1 MPPALEILL
10 RSLGLF
16 LIVFLLMRVMGKR
29 HPAKMTPFTFIV
41 YAVVAVITAL
51 TALNIID
58 NFVFGVVALAVWTLV
73 PVGVDYLASRS
84 KRVHDLVHGKET
96 ILIKQGKIMEENL
109 RQVRFTAEELLKGL
123 RQKDVFNVADV
134 EFAVLETTGDLNVL
148 LKSDKKPVTPHDLAW
163 KVLPQGESQTVVLDG
178 NIINEGLTN
187 MGLNQRWLNEQLESA
202 GVALENVFVAQV
214 NSVGELYLDLFD
226 DAVQMPQL
234 KVRELLY
241 AGLEKAQADLVKY
254 ALEVADEDAKNMY
267 AANADRLK
275 ALLSR
280 LEPFLLR

>member
-1 MPPALEILL
+1 MPQALEILL

-16 LIVFLLMRVMGKR
+16 LIVFLLIRVMGKR
-29 HPAKMTPFTFIV
+29 HPAKMAPFTFIV

-58 NFVFGVVALAVWTLV
+58 NFVFGVLALAVWTLV

-84 KRVHDLVHGKET
+84 KTVHDLVHGKET

-178 NIINEGLTN
+178 NIIHEGLTN

-226 DAVQMPQL
+226 DAVQMPQP

-254 ALEVADEDAKNMY
+254 ALEVEDEDAKNMY

-275 ALLSR
+275 VLLTK

>member
-1 MPPALEILL
+1 MPQALEILL
-10 RSLGLF
+10 RSVGLF
-16 LIVFLLMRVMGKR
+16 LIVFLLIRVMGKR
-29 HPAKMTPFTFIV
+29 HPANMAPFTFIV

-58 NFVFGVVALAVWTLV
+58 TFVFGVLALAVWTLV

-84 KRVHDLVHGKET
+84 KTVHDLVHGKET

-109 RQVRFTAEELLKGL
+109 RQGRFTAEELLKGL

-178 NIINEGLTN
+178 NMINEGLTN
-187 MGLNQRWLNEQLESA
+187 MGLNQRWLNEQLENA
-202 GVALENVFVAQV
+202 GVTLDNVFVAQV

-226 DAVQMPQL
+226 DAVQMPQP

-254 ALEVADEDAKNMY
+254 ALEVEDEDAKNMY

-275 ALLSR
+275 VLLTK

>member
-16 LIVFLLMRVMGKR
+16 LIVFLLIRIMGKR

-51 TALNIID
+51 TALNLID
-58 NFVFGVVALAVWTLV
+58 NFIFGVVALAVWTLV

-84 KRVHDLVHGKET
+84 KMVHDLVHGKET

-109 RQVRFTAEELLKGL
+109 QQVRFTAEELLKGL

-134 EFAVLETTGDLNVL
+134 EFAILETTGDLNVL
-148 LKSDKKPVTPHDLAW
+148 LKSDKKPITPHDLAL

-187 MGLNQRWLNEQLESA
+187 MGLNQRWLHEQLESA

-214 NSVGELYLDLFD
+214 DSVGELYLDLFD
-226 DAVQMPQL
+226 DAVQMPKP

-254 ALEVADEDAKNMY
+254 ALEVADDDAKNMY
-267 AANADRLK
+267 AANADKLK
-275 ALLSR
+275 ALLTK

>member
-1 MPPALEILL
+1 MPQALEILL

-16 LIVFLLMRVMGKR
+16 LAVFVLIRIMGKR
-29 HPAKMTPFTFIV
+29 HPAKLTPFTFVV

-51 TALNIID
+51 TALNVIE
-58 NFVFGVVALAVWTLV
+58 NFIFGVIALGVWTLI
-73 PVGVDYLASRS
+73 PVGIDYLASRS
-84 KRVHDLVHGKET
+84 KTVHDLVHGKET

-109 RQVRFTAEELLKGL
+109 LQVRLTAEELLRGL

-134 EFAVLETTGDLNVL
+134 EFAVLETTGDVNVL
-148 LKSDKKPVTPHDLAW
+148 VKSDKKPVTPHDLAW
-163 KVLPQGESQTVVLDG
+163 KVLPRGVGQTVVLDG

-187 MGLNQRWLNEQLESA
+187 MGLNQRWLGEQLEKT

-214 NSVGELYLDLFD
+214 DSQGELYLDLFD
-226 DAVQMPQL
+226 DAVQIPQP

-254 ALEVADEDAKNMY
+254 ALAVENEDAKHMY
-267 AANADRLK
+267 AANADKLK
-275 ALLSR
+275 ALLTK